1 MTRSGAAQGAVDA
14 ALASASSTAP
24 AGTDAQPK
32 KWVSA
37 VTSRI
42 STKWIGG
49 AATVLI
55 LGATAAFG
63 GLEAVPEPPLP
74 ELVAGDT
81 FTGAG
86 WEMTPQR
93 AVLIDELN
101 ETGVRPKEG
110 ERLLVVIMDVT
121 NVDDAARPSSSSA
134 KGSLTAI
141 RVDDVPDIAP
151 AVARYDDTTASPWL
165 QPGVPT
171 QLVLTWA
178 LPASGLADGD
188 DIRLTLP
195 TATEYTG
202 EFFVY
207 GEYWEDEE
215 TGAYATLAVED
226 VGAGIEEEE

>member
-1 MTRSGAAQGAVDA
+1 MAESGGARSAIDSAVSA
-14 ALASASSTAP
+14 ASSNSPTTTA
-24 AGTDAQPK
+24 AEPK

-37 VTSRI
+37 VTSRV

-49 AATVLI
+49 VATVLI

-63 GLEAVPEPPLP
+63 GLGGVPEPPLP
-74 ELVAGDT
+74 ELAAGDT

-101 ETGVRPKEG
+101 DTGVRPESG
-110 ERLLVVIMDVT
+110 ERLLVIIMDVT
-121 NVDDAARPSSSSA
+121 NVDDAARASTA
-134 KGSLTAI
+134 TGAASLAEI
-141 RVDDVPDIAP
+141 RVEDVSDVPP
-151 AVARYDDTTASPWL
+151 GVARYDDATLDPWL
-165 QPGVPT
+165 QPGVPA

-178 LPASGLADGD
+178 VPASDFTDGD
-188 DIRLTLP
+188 DIRLALL

-207 GEYWEDEE
+207 GEYWDDEAV
-215 TGAYATLAVED
+215 GAYATLAVED
-226 VGAGIEEEE
+226 VGAGVSE

>member
-14 ALASASSTAP
+14 ALAAASSTAP

-37 VTSRI
+37 VTSRV

-49 AATVLI
+49 AATVVI

-74 ELVAGDT
+74 ELGAGDT

-86 WEMTPQR
+86 IEMTPQR

-121 NVDDAARPSSSSA
+121 NVDDAARPSSTG
-134 KGSLTAI
+134 KGSLNAI
-141 RVDDVPDIAP
+141 RVEDVPDIAP
-151 AVARYDDTTASPWL
+151 TVARYDDTTRDPWL
-165 QPGVPT
+165 QPGVPA

-178 LPASGLADGD
+178 VPASDFADGED
-188 DIRLTLP
+188 LRMALP

-202 EFFVY
+202 EFFIY
-207 GEYWEDEE
+207 GEYWEDEVI
-215 TGAYATLAVED
+215 GAHATLAVED
-226 VGAGIEEEE
+226 VGAGVEE

>member
-1 MTRSGAAQGAVDA
+1 MAESGGARSAIDDA
-14 ALASASSTAP
+14 MASASSTAP
-24 AGTDAQPK
+24 AGSNPPSK

-37 VTSRI
+37 VTSRV

-49 AATVLI
+49 VATVLI
-55 LGATAAFG
+55 LGATAAVG
-63 GLEAVPEPPLP
+63 GLEAVAEPPLP
-74 ELVAGDT
+74 EIGAGDT
-81 FTGAG
+81 YTGAG

-121 NVDDAARPSSSSA
+121 NVDDAARSSSIG

-141 RVDDVPDIAP
+141 RVDDVPDVAP
-151 AVARYDDTTASPWL
+151 TIARYDDTTLSPWL
-165 QPGVPT
+165 QPGVPA

-178 LPASGLADGD
+178 IPAADFDDGD
-188 DIRLTLP
+188 EIRASLP

-207 GEYWEDEE
+207 GEYWDDEE
-215 TGAYATLAVED
+215 TGAYATLPLED
-226 VGAGIEEEE
+226 VGAGADE

>member
-37 VTSRI
+37 VTSRV

-49 AATVLI
+49 TATVLI

-63 GLEAVPEPPLP
+63 GLGAVPEPPLP
-74 ELVAGDT
+74 EVAAGDT

-110 ERLLVVIMDVT
+110 ERLLVVVMDVT
-121 NVDDAARPSSSSA
+121 NVDDAARQSSSSA
-134 KGSLTAI
+134 EGSLSAI
-141 RVDDVPDIAP
+141 RVEDAPDIAP
-151 AVARYDDTTASPWL
+151 MIARYDDTTLYPWL
-165 QPGVPT
+165 QPGVPA

-178 LPASGLADGD
+178 IPASGFAGGD
-188 DIRLTLP
+188 DIRVALP

-207 GEYWEDEE
+207 GEYWDDEQI
-215 TGAYATLAVED
+215 GAHATLPLDD
-226 VGAGIEEEE
+226 VGAGVEE